1 MRWILQKLLGLD
13 ESVLKPDADIT
24 FRLAQAWPL
33 WILLL
38 VLLSVVVYAGVIY
51 YKEGRPVGL
60 GMRTFLAALRV
71 GVLVMLILLLCE
83 PILAVEE
90 VELTKPYVVFM
101 IDTSQ
106 SMNLKDRF
114 PEEEDVQ
121 RARDALP
128 EEFSF
133 EGKPRAD
140 LEREDLQKL
149 ARIDFVNEF
158 LRGEKTDPRKSS
170 LAQRYRLRF
179 YEFAKDIRPKYAK
192 GEAGGGPTREIVA
205 GSSEALGTETRIGDS
220 MRKVLNEL
228 RGQSV
233 AGLVIFTDG
242 RSNAGDNPVE
252 AARIAAKRSVPIFPV
267 GVGDRKIFDVEVKRV
282 EAPERAFS
290 GDYVSFEATLEQKG
304 YAGEKAKVVL
314 KRGTET
320 VDSKDVE
327 FPGDGK
333 SFRVPLRHKPDT
345 PGKADYK
352 VVIEGRT
359 GELVT
364 DNNSRSH
371 TLNVVEGKIKVL
383 YVEGENLPRWEY
395 RFLKHAMMRD
405 RTLQVSTLLA
415 QPDRTWFYDGNYEV
429 ETYPD
434 TEKAMFDKYNVIIFG
449 DIDPQFFN
457 EKQLKLTARF
467 VEEGGGFMMI
477 AGERYA
483 PVKYVG
489 KKNPIRALIPVVV
502 DPADDAILEMGKT
515 ITRGFKP
522 LVTAAGQES
531 KVLRLENDVRA
542 NVALWNKTADQNGL
556 PPFFWYLPVPKAKAT
571 ATVLLRHPK
580 DKASGQDQTRPL
592 LVVGRYGEGLTM
604 FVGTDE
610 FWRWRFGHGD
620 RYFYRF
626 YAQAI
631 QYLAS
636 GRGGKSKLSIL
647 RCDRPVYSLG
657 EPVKL
662 TAEIKV
668 SKGDKYEPF
677 KGETVTVIYQIEGLG
692 EQPPLKLKKVPGSP
706 GTFEGRLIPKG
717 RGKFHAW
724 LKPVDTTS
732 VKKKGGECDFEVK
745 LPQLEYED
753 PRMDEKALRKLAE
766 AGAKGGRFL
775 FADEAH
781 KLPVLITE
789 PERRDPVITEH
800 PLWDNWRLFVLFTL
814 VIGAEWILRKRVRMM

>member
-13 ESVLKPDADIT
+13 ESVLKPDADLKPD
-24 FRLAQAWPL
+24 FAQPWPL
-33 WILLL
+33 WIILLIL
-38 VLLSVVVYAGVIY
+38 VSIVIYAGVIY

-60 GMRTFLAALRV
+60 GTRIFLAAMRV

-90 VELTKPYVVFM
+90 VELTKPYVVVM

-114 PEEEDVQ
+114 PEKADLE
-121 RARDALP
+121 RARASLP
-128 EEFSF
+128 EEYTF

-149 ARIDFVNEF
+149 ARIDFVNEI
-158 LRGEKTDPRKSS
+158 LKGDKTDPRKTS

-179 YEFAKDIRPKYAK
+179 YEFAKDIRPKYGRGERAAAAPEEF
-192 GEAGGGPTREIVA
+192 EAGT
-205 GSSEALGTETRIGDS
+205 SEALGTETRMGDC
-220 MRKVLNEL
+220 MRKVLNEM

-252 AARIAAKRSVPIFPV
+252 VARIAAKRGVPIFPV
-267 GVGDRKIFDVEVKRV
+267 GVGDRRIFDVEVNRI

-290 GDYVSFEATLEQKG
+290 GDYVSFVATLEQKG
-304 YAGEKAKVVL
+304 YAGQKAKVVL

-320 VDSKDVE
+320 VDEKNVE

-333 SFRVPLRHKPDT
+333 SFRVELRHKPDT
-345 PGKADYK
+345 PGKVDYA
-352 VVIEGRT
+352 VEIEART
-359 GELVT
+359 GELVA
-364 DNNSRSH
+364 DNNSRAH

-383 YVEGENLPRWEY
+383 YVEGQNLPRWEY

-405 RTLQVSTLLA
+405 HTLQVSTLLA
-415 QPDRTWFYDGNYEV
+415 QPDQTWFYDGNYEV
-429 ETYPD
+429 DTYPD
-434 TEKAMFDKYNVIIFG
+434 TQKGMFDKYNVIIFG
-449 DIDPQFFN
+449 DVNPEIFT
-457 EKQLKLTARF
+457 EKQLDLTAKF

-483 PVKYVG
+483 PAKYIG
-489 KKNPIRALIPVVV
+489 KKNPIRGLIPVVV
-502 DPADDAILEMGKT
+502 NPADDDYLSMGRT
-515 ITRGFKP
+515 ITKGFKP
-522 LVTAAGQES
+522 EVTPAGWQS
-531 KVLRLENDVRA
+531 PVLRLENDERA
-542 NVALWNKTADQNGL
+542 NRAIWSKGPEQGGL
-556 PPFFWYLPVPKAKAT
+556 PSLFWFLPVPKAKPT
-571 ATVLLRHPK
+571 ATVLLRHPEK
-580 DKASGQDQTRPL
+580 KARGEKQTRPL
-592 LVVGRYGEGLTM
+592 LVTGRYGAGVTM
-604 FVGTDE
+604 FVGSDE
-610 FWRWRFGHGD
+610 FWRWRFAQGD

-662 TAEIKV
+662 TAVIKV
-668 SKGDKYEPF
+668 TKGDRYEPY
-677 KGETVTVIYQIEGLG
+677 KAETVTVIHQIESLG
-692 EQPPLKLKKVPGSP
+692 EQPPIKLKKLPGSP
-706 GTFEGRLIPKG
+706 GTFEGRLIAKG
-717 RGKFHAW
+717 RGKYHAW
-724 LKPVDTTS
+724 LKPVDMTS

-753 PRMDEKALRKLAE
+753 PRMDEEALRRLAE
-766 AGAKGGRFL
+766 AGGKGGDFL
-775 FADEAH
+775 FPDETPT
-781 KLPVLITE
+781 LPARITE
-789 PERRDPVITEH
+789 PERQNPVVTEH
-800 PLWDNWRLFVLFTL
+800 PLWDNWRLYALFTL
-814 VIGAEWILRKRVRMM
+814 VIIVEWVLRKRVRMM